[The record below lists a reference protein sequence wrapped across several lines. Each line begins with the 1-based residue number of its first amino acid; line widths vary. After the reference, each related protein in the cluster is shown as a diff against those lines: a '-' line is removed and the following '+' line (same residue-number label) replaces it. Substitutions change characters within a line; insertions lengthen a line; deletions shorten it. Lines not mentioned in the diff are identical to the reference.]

1 VVALGAALECLI
13 YAKKRKKRERGK
25 DGDKKIPF
33 PKAFPYIISLLSIP
47 FFEYIYFIY

>member
-13 YAKKRKKRERGK
+13 YAKKERERGK

-33 PKAFPYIISLLSIP
+33 PKAFPYIISLLLIP